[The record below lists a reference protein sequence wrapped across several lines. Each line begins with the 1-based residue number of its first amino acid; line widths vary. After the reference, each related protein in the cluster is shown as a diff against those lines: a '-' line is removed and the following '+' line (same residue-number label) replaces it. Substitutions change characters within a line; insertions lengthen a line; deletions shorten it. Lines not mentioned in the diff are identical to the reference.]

1 MAQQSHS
8 ARVAQDNLCDMGR
21 TRAGFPFH
29 FRAVHHHLF
38 QDVFDW
44 AGRDGKLRLT
54 KGTSTFLLSR
64 EHRREL
70 KRVFGWLKARRY
82 LKGRTAPNFAAGSAH
97 CLGNSM
103 LFARFEK
110 VTAARSSA
118 SWRLWHRRRSSVRLR
133 PPRCPGDARRHDLNG
148 DEQSFTAII
157 ERLIS

>member
-29 FRAVHHHLF
+29 FRAVHHRLF
-38 QDVFDW
+38 QDVYDW

-70 KRVFGWLKARRY
+70 KRVFGWSKAQRY
-82 LKGRTAPNFAAGSAH
+82 LMGRTAPNFAAGSAH
-97 CLGNSM
+97 CLGELN
-103 LFARFEK
+103 A
-110 VTAARSSA
+110 
-118 SWRLWHRRRSSVRLR
+118 LR
-133 PPRCPGDARRHDLNG
+133 AFREGNG
-148 DEQSFTAII
+148 RAQLSFMALVAQATAI
-157 ERLIS
+157 RSTSTASMPRRCSTP

>member
-38 QDVFDW
+38 QDVYDW

-54 KGTSTFLLSR
+54 KGTSTFLLTR

-70 KRVFGWLKARRY
+70 KRVFGWLKAQCY

-97 CLGNSM
+97 FLGELNALHAFREGNPRAAQLYGACGTGAGHPFDFDRLDAPAM
-103 LFARFEK
+103 LDAMTQ
-110 VTAARSSA
+110 TATNNPSRLSS
-118 SWRLWHRRRSSVRLR
+118 S
-133 PPRCPGDARRHDLNG
+133 D
-148 DEQSFTAII
+148 
-157 ERLIS
+157 